1 MDEVGSQVDLLVSL
15 LVRYPEIGAV
25 HYEPQEKALR
35 FIYLVRDGEESLD
48 LAFFSRTSTSPIFLF
63 SIN

>member
-48 LAFFSRTSTSPIFLF
+48 LAFSRTSTSPIFLF
-63 SIN
+63 P